1 VLASDSGKYEQ
12 ALAAMD
18 KEYAVAEKKG
28 DQASMA
34 ADLQAK
40 GNIMMQMGKYD
51 EAGKTFD
58 RSLKLVED
66 SSLSPEIKNNAMLL
80 HHFNLTAVAIAKK
93 DLAGAKSHAEQF
105 QKGAE
110 ATKNSAQLKQSHE
123 LAGRIAL
130 AEKDYAKAVTELQQ
144 ANLQNAQNLYR
155 LSQAYK
161 GQGDSAKAAEY
172 LKKTV
177 EFNPLPS
184 LPYAFVREKARKE
197 AGNKG

>member
-1 VLASDSGKYEQ
+1 
-12 ALAAMD
+12 
-18 KEYAVAEKKG
+18 
-28 DQASMA
+28 
-34 ADLQAK
+34 
-40 GNIMMQMGKYD
+40 MGKYD
-51 EAGKTFD
+51 DAAKTFD

-66 SSLSPEIKNNAMLL
+66 SNLSPEIKNNSTLL
-80 HHFNLTAVAIAKK
+80 HHFNMTAVAIAKK
-93 DLAGAKSHAEQF
+93 DMTGAKSHAVEF
-105 QKGAE
+105 GKGAE
-110 ATKNSAQLKQSHE
+110 ATKNPAQLKQSHE

-177 EFNPLPS
+177 EFNPLPA
-184 LPYAFVREKARKE
+184 LPFAFIRVKAQKE
-197 AGNKG
+197 AGTKG